1 MKKATTIGR
10 AGPHVEIKIADQ
22 KTGKVLPWGEPGEI
36 CSRGYLV
43 MKGYWG
49 DDKKTKESI
58 KGGWMHTGDL
68 GMFDED
74 GYIKIIG
81 RDKDMIIRG
90 GENIYPREIEEYL
103 NSHPNVADTQVI
115 AVNDDFFGEEVC
127 AWIKLR
133 EPGKTKAEDFLPYC
147 QGKIAHY
154 KVPRYVRLVTEF
166 PLTVTG
172 KVRKN
177 EMRHISNE
185 LLKKGSSCDII
196 EIKKAKGSK

>member
-1 MKKATTIGR
+1 M
-10 AGPHVEIKIADQ
+10 
-22 KTGKVLPWGEPGEI
+22 LPWGEPGEI

-49 DDKKTKESI
+49 DEKKTQESI

-115 AVNDDFFGEEVC
+115 GVNDDFFGEEVC
-127 AWIKLR
+127 AWVKLR
-133 EPGKTKAEDFLPYC
+133 EAGKTKAEDFLTFC

-154 KVPRYVRLVTEF
+154 KVPRYIRLVTEF

-185 LLKKGSSCDII
+185 LLKKSTCDIV
-196 EIKKAKGSK
+196 EIKKGKGTK